1 MTNGK
6 EIQRPRV
13 LLSVAT
19 SIDGFID
26 DAGPDRLLL
35 SNEADFDRVDE
46 VRAGVDAILLGAGA
60 LRADD
65 PRVVIRDGQRRAARV
80 TSGKPEHP
88 LKVTITASGRLDAD
102 LRWFHTG
109 GDKVVYTTDAGAAV
123 LAAEIGPLAD
133 VVSLGPEIDLAR
145 LLADL
150 GHRGVAQLM
159 VEGGEQVHTSL
170 LAAGF
175 VDEIHLAVA
184 PLLVGDGPRFVGQAR
199 FPWPTATRWEL
210 ADTITL
216 GDVVVLRYLVN
227 HDETRDL
234 AWLRRAIALAE
245 RCPPSQTAFSVGASI
260 VDDNGRELAF
270 GFSRETDD
278 HVHAE
283 ESALA
288 KLSDVGGAAGGDVD
302 LTTATIYSS
311 LEPCAARASRP
322 TPCAQLIINSGIRRV
337 VMAWSEP
344 SDFVEAP
351 DGIAVLEA
359 AGVEVIQLSVEDQ
372 ANYRP

>member
-6 EIQRPRV
+6 EFKRPRV

-26 DAGPDRLLL
+26 DAASDRLLL
-35 SNEADFDRVDE
+35 SNDADFDRVDQ
-46 VRAGVDAILLGAGA
+46 VRADADAVLLGAGA
-60 LRADD
+60 LRVDN
-65 PRVVIRDGQRRAARV
+65 PRVVVRDDQRRADRV
-80 TSGKPEHP
+80 DSGRPEHP
-88 LKVTITASGRLDAD
+88 LKVTITASGRLSAD

-109 GDKVVYTTDAGAAV
+109 GAKVVYTTDDGAAALGADV
-123 LAAEIGPLAD
+123 AALAD
-133 VVSLGPEIDLAR
+133 VVTLGHEINIANM
-145 LLADL
+145 LADL
-150 GHRGVAQLM
+150 AKRGVKDLM
-159 VEGGEQVHTSL
+159 VEGGEQVHTTL

-184 PLLVGDGPRFVGQAR
+184 PLLVGDGPRFVGRAR

-210 ADTITL
+210 AETTTL
-216 GDVVVLRYLVN
+216 GDVVVLRYLVD
-227 HDETRDL
+227 HAATRDL

-245 RCPPSQTAFSVGASI
+245 RCPPSDSAFSVGACI
-260 VDDNGRELAF
+260 VDRNGIELAS
-270 GFSRETDD
+270 GFSRETDQQ
-278 HVHAE
+278 VHAE

-288 KLSDVGGAAGGDVD
+288 KLDEAVS
-302 LTTATIYSS
+302 LETATIYSS

-322 TPCAQLIINSGIRRV
+322 TPCAQLIINRGIKRV

-351 DGIAVLEA
+351 DGLAVLRA
-359 AGVEVIQLSVEDQ
+359 AGVEVVKLTVEEQ
-372 ANYRP
+372 PNYRP